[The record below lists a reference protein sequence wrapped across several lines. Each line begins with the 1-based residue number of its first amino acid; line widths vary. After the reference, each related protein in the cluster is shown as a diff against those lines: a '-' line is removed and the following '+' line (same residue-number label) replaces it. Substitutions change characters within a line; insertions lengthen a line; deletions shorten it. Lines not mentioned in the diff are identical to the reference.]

1 MSAYL
6 ATVVLAVMGGMAVMW
21 LVSLALKD
29 SGIVDVVWGLV
40 FVVVAWIGVAMGTG
54 VESRR
59 LMLAAMVTIWG
70 LRLAIRIGRRNLGKP
85 EDFRYAA
92 WRREA
97 GDAWWWRSL
106 FKVFW
111 LQGVVALV
119 VALPLMAAAVG
130 KTPEGLTLVDYLGA
144 LIWLVGLGFESIGD
158 AQLDRF
164 KADPANKGTIIRSGL
179 WRYTRHPNYFGDA
192 LLWWGFG
199 VVALLTPWGVPALV
213 GPALMSFLLVKV
225 SGVAMLERAMSS
237 RPGWD
242 EYARRTNAFIPW
254 FPRT

>member
-164 KADPANKGTIIRSGL
+164 KADPANKGRIIRSGL

>member
-6 ATVVLAVMGGMAVMW
+6 ATVILAVMGGMAVLW

-40 FVVVAWIGVAMGTG
+40 FVVMAWIGVAMGTG
-54 VESRR
+54 VQSRR
-59 LMLAAMVTIWG
+59 LMLALMVTIWG
-70 LRLAIRIGRRNLGKP
+70 LRLAIRIGRRNFGKP

-130 KTPEGLTLVDYLGA
+130 ETPEGLTLLDYLGA

-164 KADPANKGTIIRSGL
+164 KADPANRGTIIRNGL

-242 EYARRTNAFIPW
+242 EYAQRTNAFIPW

>member
-6 ATVVLAVMGGMAVMW
+6 VTVVLSVMGGMTLLW
-21 LVSLALKD
+21 LLSLALKD

-40 FVVVAWIGVAMGTG
+40 FVVVAWIGVLMGTG

-59 LMLAAMVTIWG
+59 LMLAAMVTLWG

-92 WRREA
+92 WREEA
-97 GDAWWWRSL
+97 ASEWWWRSL

-111 LQGVVALV
+111 LQGAVALI
-119 VALPLMAAAVG
+119 VAFPLIAAAVG
-130 KTPEGLTLVDYLGA
+130 ETPETLTLVDWLGA
-144 LIWLVGLGFESIGD
+144 LIWLVGLGFEAVGD
-158 AQLDRF
+158 YQLDRF
-164 KADPANKGTIIRSGL
+164 KTDPSNKGTIIQSGL

-199 VVALLTPWGVPALV
+199 VVALLTPWGVPALI
-213 GPALMSFLLVKV
+213 GPALMTFLLVKV

-242 EYARRTNAFIPW
+242 DYARRTNAFIPW
-254 FPRT
+254 LPRA

>member
-6 ATVVLAVMGGMAVMW
+6 ATVVLAVMGGMAVLW

-40 FVVVAWIGVAMGTG
+40 FVVVAWIGVVMGIG
-54 VESRR
+54 VQSRR
-59 LMLAAMVTIWG
+59 LLLAAMVTLWG

-144 LIWLVGLGFESIGD
+144 FIWLVGLSFESIGD

-164 KADPANKGTIIRSGL
+164 KADPANKGTIIQSGL

-199 VVALLTPWGVPALV
+199 VVALLTPWGVPALI

-254 FPRT
+254 FPRA

>member
-119 VALPLMAAAVG
+119 VAFPLMAAAVG